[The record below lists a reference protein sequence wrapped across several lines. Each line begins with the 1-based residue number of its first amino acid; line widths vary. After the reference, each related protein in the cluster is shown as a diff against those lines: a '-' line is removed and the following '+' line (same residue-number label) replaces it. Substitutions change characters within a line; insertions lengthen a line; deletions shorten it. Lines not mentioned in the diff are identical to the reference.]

1 MGAFRVFAMV
11 VLAVGLVGSAPGSS
25 AVPPKAL
32 GSDPA
37 QTGTPETT
45 APFPELQGEQAR
57 EAFHAGVLFLD
68 ARPPMDYWLGHV
80 PSALNLPVWAKDFE
94 SRLLDFLISHKG
106 APEAG
111 VVVYCGGCCSTDS
124 LLLARRLQDFGFKYV
139 QIYRDGYPG
148 WARAEQPIETGAT
161 PQRMEVK

>member
-11 VLAVGLVGSAPGSS
+11 VLAVGLIYSAPGSP
-25 AVPPKAL
+25 AARTKRP
-32 GSDPA
+32 GTQPA
-37 QTGTPETT
+37 QAEAPETP
-45 APFPELQGEQAR
+45 APLPELPGEQAR

-80 PSALNLPVWAKDFE
+80 PNALNLPVWAKDFE
-94 SRLLDFLISHKG
+94 SRLLDFMTSQMG
-106 APEAG
+106 APEAR

-124 LLLARRLQDFGFKYV
+124 LLLARRLQAFGFKHI

-148 WARAEQPIETGAT
+148 WARAGRPIEVGNT
-161 PQRMEVK
+161 PKQSEVK